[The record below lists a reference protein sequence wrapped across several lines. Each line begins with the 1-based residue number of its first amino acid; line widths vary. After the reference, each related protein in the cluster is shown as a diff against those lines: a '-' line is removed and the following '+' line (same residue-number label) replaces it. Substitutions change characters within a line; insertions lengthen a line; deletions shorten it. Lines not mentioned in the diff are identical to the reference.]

1 MREARKSHNISSTTV
16 RRQEKSEW
24 ELRRS
29 RSDHDFY
36 CLTYAVL
43 IAARRDTLIGKHP
56 MRRFHNWMQI
66 QRANSHPPSR
76 CQYSLTFRY
85 LRRTIPFPGFRGFHF
100 SGEKEAALALP
111 QLLPGVC
118 LMIGNGISRSWHKV
132 TSISGIRLDI
142 QAIKCKPQPQIH
154 LDGIGVLK
162 SRSAET

>member
-1 MREARKSHNISSTTV
+1 
-16 RRQEKSEW
+16 
-24 ELRRS
+24 
-29 RSDHDFY
+29 
-36 CLTYAVL
+36 
-43 IAARRDTLIGKHP
+43 
-56 MRRFHNWMQI
+56 MQI

-85 LRRTIPFPGFRGFHF
+85 LRRTIPFTGFRGFRF
-100 SGEKEAALALP
+100 SKEKEAALALP